1 MKQTKKNQPTA
12 DRLPDTPQTDCSEN
26 VEITTSVSASKE
38 DAAPTPEKA
47 IPHIHHHIVRQDRNV
62 GRNRQYTT
70 ILLYVLF
77 GILFATICVYFL
89 VHTDTFRNVFDTL
102 GSIASPIL
110 IGLVIAYLLNPLME
124 FCEHHLFASKATHQY
139 NRARLQLYK
148 AKLTYDHLRLGETP
162 DQDAVEAAAN
172 ALRAARAALVEGKLA
187 VQAEEAARLAA
198 FQKKRAKRQKPS
210 FRKDD
215 STLNPH
221 PKRALAL
228 LCAVLFFLILLTV
241 FIGIILPQCIASV
254 QNLIVLIRNYMNS
267 LPGQIE
273 NLVLPEALTAFV
285 DSITDNF
292 DLEQKLLELST
303 NLFNS
308 VSNFLGNLLK
318 QLPALLGNTITLITN
333 FLLGI
338 FMAIYF
344 LSSKEML
351 LRQVSLVTNGLF
363 GRRTYRVLHH
373 IAKETDRK
381 FGKFVQGKLID
392 SLFMMVVCFT
402 LFSIGGIPYAAM
414 ITLITVVT
422 NLIPYFGPF
431 IGAIPSGII
440 ILIAEPKKVIV
451 FILLILLIQQIE
463 GNIIEPRILGNSMGL
478 APVWI
483 MIAVLVMGKLFGL
496 PGMILGVPV
505 FSVIYTLVGEYLH
518 KRLAKRA
525 AQADDPLEKEDAQ

>member
-1 MKQTKKNQPTA
+1 MKQTKKNAPLT
-12 DRLPDTPQTDCSEN
+12 DRPSGSLKPDFAEN
-26 VEITTSVSASKE
+26 VEITTPVPPSEEEKVLAS
-38 DAAPTPEKA
+38 EKA
-47 IPHIHHHIVRQDRNV
+47 VPHIHHHIVRQDRNV

-77 GILFATICVYFL
+77 GILFATVCVYFL
-89 VHTDTFRNVFDTL
+89 VHTDTFRNLFDTL

-110 IGLVIAYLLNPLME
+110 IGLALAYLLNPLME
-124 FCEHHLFASKATHQY
+124 FCEHHLFASKAAHQY
-139 NRARLQLYK
+139 NRARRQLYK
-148 AKLTYDHLRLGETP
+148 AKLTYDHLRLGESP
-162 DQDAVEAAAN
+162 DKEAVEASAD
-172 ALRAARAALVEGKLA
+172 ALRAAREMLAEGKRA
-187 VQAEEAARLAA
+187 IRAEEAARLAI

-228 LCAVLFFLILLTV
+228 LCAVLFFFILLTV
-241 FIGIILPQCIASV
+241 FIWIILPQCIASV
-254 QNLIVLIRNYMNS
+254 QDLIVLIRSYMES
-267 LPGQIE
+267 LPRLIE
-273 NLVLPEALTAFV
+273 DLVLPEALLSFV

-303 NLFNS
+303 DLFNS
-308 VSNFLGNLLK
+308 VSGFLGNLLK
-318 QLPALLGNTITLITN
+318 QLPTLLGNTISWITN
-333 FLLGI
+333 LLLGI

-351 LRQVSLVTNGLF
+351 LSQASLVANGLF
-363 GRRTYRVLHH
+363 GRRTYRALHH
-373 IAKETDRK
+373 VAKETDRK
-381 FGKFVQGKLID
+381 FGKFIQGKLID
-392 SLFMMVVCFT
+392 SLLMMIVCFT

-440 ILIAEPKKVIV
+440 ILIAEPKKVLV

-496 PGMILGVPV
+496 LGMILGVPV

-525 AQADDPLEKEDAQ
+525 SKAEDPLEKADAK